1 MVGLVWVRGGQ
12 KVGGG
17 SRSVVA
23 HDDVT
28 EISQWWGGTERSD
41 RSAHYVQYLTVERAG
56 FHLADNFFFSCLIRH
71 LSDCTRGGKSGKI
84 MMSTCCL
91 ASGVMQ
97 LKWLLS
103 AEGRRN
109 CKCASAKQLADE
121 LSESLK
127 NKMYPISVS
136 RFSLPTVLLMQR
148 PHFADS
154 LAMDG
159 HTHKKNNQCGAW
171 QRMQVKCKR
180 KMQN

>member
-17 SRSVVA
+17 SRSNVA

-56 FHLADNFFFSCLIRH
+56 FHLADNVFFSCLIRH

-91 ASGVMQ
+91 ASEVMQ

-154 LAMDG
+154 LAVDG
-159 HTHKKNNQCGAW
+159 HTLKKNNQCGAW